1 MSISRD
7 IKTAFALMTVLPVRM
22 SAEETPTPRAAAWF
36 PLVGLALG
44 TVVLA
49 LLSLAN
55 MASVLWSDGH
65 LLSRASFVFA
75 VCVVALLAALT
86 RFLHWDGLA
95 DMGDAWW
102 GGASRERRLEIMSD
116 SSVGA
121 FGVTTVVLVALL
133 QVAAITALLTHVG
146 FAIALFAAPVFA
158 RMAATFGAWLG
169 TPARPGGLGATV
181 TGRPRLA
188 DILAATVVLGIA
200 GASMGYE
207 HGTAGLVWSGFAFL
221 VAAAV
226 PHLCALRFGGVT
238 GDVLGAS
245 ALVTETI
252 VLLAA
257 ALVVVW

>member
-1 MSISRD
+1 
-7 IKTAFALMTVLPVRM
+7 
-22 SAEETPTPRAAAWF
+22 
-36 PLVGLALG
+36 VGLVLG
-44 TVVLA
+44 GVVLA

-55 MASVLWSDGH
+55 TASVVTSDGRF
-65 LLSRASFVFA
+65 LARASFVLA
-75 VCVVALLAALT
+75 VSVVAVLALLS

-95 DMGDAWW
+95 DVGDAWW
-102 GGASRERRLEIMSD
+102 GGATRERRLEIMGD

-121 FGVTTVVLVALL
+121 FGLTTVLLVALL
-133 QVAAITALLTHVG
+133 QVASITALLAHVG

-188 DILAATVVLGIA
+188 DILIATAVLGIA
-200 GASMGYE
+200 AASMGYE
-207 HGTAGLVWSGFAFL
+207 HGTAGLVWSGLAF
-221 VAAAV
+221 VVSAVV

-245 ALVTETI
+245 VLITETV